1 MDKNSI
7 YFRNKNIMAINCVIV
22 VQKPMKKYF

>member
-1 MDKNSI
+1 MDTNSI
-7 YFRNKNIMAINCVIV
+7 YFGNENIMAINCVIV